1 MTWVIGACPLLGAYA
16 ITVSDIQ
23 VTFPD
28 GRTFDLVRKAYPVGP
43 NLIGGFA
50 GSAYIGFELLRSV
63 AGFLRLPKGT
73 PENTGWHPVWVAES
87 WSPIARNVFER
98 ADERQQ
104 KLGSQFIIVGPDPIE
119 DVGIPSR
126 AMPYLCKFSA
136 PNFNAEITRGGFAA

>member
-50 GSAYIGFELLRSV
+50 GVMTSDRTINLDTPEEQEIRMPRVARSFLELLKM
-63 AGFLRLPKGT
+63 AKELDIDGAT
-73 PENTGWHPVWVAES
+73 A
-87 WSPIARNVFER
+87 IA
-98 ADERQQ
+98 
-104 KLGSQFIIVGPDPIE
+104 
-119 DVGIPSR
+119 
-126 AMPYLCKFSA
+126 
-136 PNFNAEITRGGFAA
+136 